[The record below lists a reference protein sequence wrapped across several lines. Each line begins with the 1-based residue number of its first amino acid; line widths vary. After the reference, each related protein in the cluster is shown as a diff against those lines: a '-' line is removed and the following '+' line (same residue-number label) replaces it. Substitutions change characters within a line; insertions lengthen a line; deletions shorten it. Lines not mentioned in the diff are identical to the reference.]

1 LQQKN
6 KSAHFFL
13 GALLHLSDPTLPIGG
28 YTHSNGLETYVQ
40 EGIVH
45 NVESAKEFVTNMLR
59 QNIKYNDA
67 AIMVRAYRAAE
78 AGNLERVL
86 ELCYEC
92 SALKAPMEIRQ
103 ASSKLGLRLFKIF
116 RRQQESAFMLSFEE
130 RVKKEKAEMHY
141 CVVFG
146 IYACLLQIP
155 LEEALFAFY
164 YNAAVG
170 MITNS
175 VKLVPLGQL
184 DGQDILFGIQPLL
197 KQLSDET
204 TDLPDEMVGLC
215 AIAFDIRCMRH
226 ERLYSRLYMS

>member
-1 LQQKN
+1 MH
-6 KSAHFFL
+6 SSFL

-45 NVESAKEFVTNMLR
+45 NAATAKTFVTQMLQR
-59 QNIKYNDA
+59 NIRYNDA
-67 AIMVRAYRAAE
+67 AFMARAYQAAE
-78 AGNLERVL
+78 AQNIHRLQQLSLE
-86 ELCYEC
+86 CT
-92 SALKAPMEIRQ
+92 ALKSPMEIRQ
-103 ASSKLGLRLFKIF
+103 ASIKLGLRLIKIF
-116 RRQQESAFMLSFEE
+116 RRQQAFEVMELFEQLVQE
-130 RVKKEKAEMHY
+130 KEADPHY
-141 CVVFG
+141 CIVFG
-146 IYACLLQIP
+146 MYARLLNIP

-184 DGQDILFGIQPLL
+184 EGQDILFQIQPLL
-197 KQLSDET
+197 KELSET
-204 TDLPDEMVGLC
+204 TAGIPDEMLGLC
-215 AIAFDIRCMRH
+215 AVAFDIRCMRH